1 MAESGTTSG
10 PELLVRLD
18 RGRHEPLHRQLAD
31 ELRDAIRTGRLA
43 AHTRMPSTRVLAA
56 DLGVSRRLVVDA
68 YSQLTAEGFLY
79 SRHGSRTEV
88 AQVDAGV
95 ASPTPASG
103 TVTSYEIDLTP
114 GRPDL
119 SSFPRNA
126 WLRALRQA
134 LASAP
139 SHMFG
144 YAEPQGLSIARDAL
158 SSYLR
163 RTRGVRADADRIIF
177 CGGVTQ
183 GLGLVAQALQRIG
196 QLPIAIEDP
205 TFSLHRKILRHNI
218 AQPIAI
224 PVDNHGVCVD
234 ALADTSAKALL
245 VTPAHQSVTGVV
257 LTAVRRAALI
267 EWARQGN
274 MIIEDDY
281 DAEYRYD
288 RAPVGAIQ
296 GIAPDRV
303 IYLGSASKTL
313 APGLRI
319 GWMVLPA
326 DLVGTVATLK
336 SLADMGNSVTDQLAF
351 TELLTSGEYDR
362 HLRQMRRRYLRRR
375 NALLDALK
383 RFLPQAT
390 VVGAAAG
397 VQLSVHFSP
406 GYPVDKLA
414 DNAASKGV
422 KVEQLAGCYAD
433 HASGPPGLILGY
445 ANHTESQLVG
455 AVQTLATAQSRLG
468 AISERSPRPEHSSGR
483 R

>member
-1 MAESGTTSG
+1 MAESGTTLG

-18 RGRHEPLHRQLAD
+18 RGRPEPLHRQLAD

-43 AHTRMPSTRVLAA
+43 AHARMPSTRVLAA

-68 YSQLTAEGFLY
+68 YGQLTAEGFLY
-79 SRHGSRTEV
+79 SRHGSGTEV
-88 AQVDAGV
+88 AQVDAGLE
-95 ASPTPASG
+95 SPTPASD

-134 LASAP
+134 LATAP
-139 SHMFG
+139 SHLFG
-144 YAEPQGLSIARDAL
+144 YAEPQGLSITREAL

-163 RTRGVRADADRIIF
+163 RTRGVVADADRIVV
-177 CGGVTQ
+177 CAGVTQ
-183 GLGLVAQALQRIG
+183 GLGLVARVLQCIG

-218 AQPIAI
+218 AQPIPI
-224 PVDNHGVCVD
+224 PVDSHGVDVD
-234 ALADTSAKALL
+234 ALVDTSAKALL

-257 LTAVRRAALI
+257 LTAERRAALT
-267 EWARQGN
+267 EWARHGN

-288 RAPVGAIQ
+288 RAPVGAVQ
-296 GIAPDRV
+296 GITPDRV

-319 GWMVLPA
+319 GWIVLPA
-326 DLVGTVATLK
+326 DLVGSAATLK

-375 NALLDALK
+375 NALLDALE
-383 RFLPQAT
+383 RFLPHAT

-397 VQLSVHFSP
+397 VQLSVHFSL
-406 GYPVDKLA
+406 GYPVDKLV
-414 DNAASKGV
+414 DNVAAMGV
-422 KVEQLAGCYAD
+422 KVESLAGCYAD

-445 ANHTESQLVG
+445 ANHTESQIV
-455 AVQTLATAQSRLG
+455 AAIQTLATAQSRLG
-468 AISERSPRPEHSSGR
+468 AISERSPRRQRSSGTR
-483 R
+483 